1 LVGLQVEELA
11 KVAESKAQ
19 KRAEVKE
26 EVDRLRR
33 QTISQDH
40 ELLDGK
46 QLLEDTTAHERL
58 LSELLKDMKELVRD
72 GNRMVTLKV
81 TKGH

>member
-1 LVGLQVEELA
+1 VLSASFVVLL
-11 KVAESKAQ
+11 
-19 KRAEVKE
+19 
-26 EVDRLRR
+26 
-33 QTISQDH
+33 QDH

>member
-1 LVGLQVEELA
+1 MSALLVLL
-11 KVAESKAQ
+11 
-19 KRAEVKE
+19 
-26 EVDRLRR
+26 L
-33 QTISQDH
+33 QDH
-40 ELLDGK
+40 EFSDGK

-81 TKGH
+81 IPLTTCYGI